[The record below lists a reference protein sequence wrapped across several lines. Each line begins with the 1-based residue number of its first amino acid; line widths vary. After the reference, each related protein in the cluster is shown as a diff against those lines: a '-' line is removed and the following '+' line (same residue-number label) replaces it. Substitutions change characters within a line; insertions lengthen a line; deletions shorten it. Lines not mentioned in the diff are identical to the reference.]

1 MAALARKLITKSQ
14 LFSFTLSRRLNEA
27 PINSARRCLNL
38 HHRCLLSTINN
49 TNSAPVHSDST
60 LNHSTPDLQTP
71 NRTRS
76 LHKEFTEQFTKQYGH
91 HQKYWKVYILPDLHM
106 APVAFG
112 MNTDLTR
119 DQIINEYIKILA
131 TALNSSEEE
140 AKKKIYSV
148 STRHVY
154 FFVCEIS
161 LETAVLIQDGPGPI
175 LVVEPISESDL
186 KRDDYAETGEPFIDG
201 KAVEYDQIYH
211 KAILKNMYASSYHR
225 RKSGVEFENAKAR
238 REEIIRS
245 GGFVSVP
252 AKEKM
257 IA

>member
-14 LFSFTLSRRLNEA
+14 SFSFTLSRRLNEA

-38 HHRCLLSTINN
+38 HHRYLSN

-60 LNHSTPDLQTP
+60 LNHSTPDLQP
-71 NRTRS
+71 PRS
-76 LHKEFTEQFTKQYGH
+76 LHKEFTEQFTKEYGH
-91 HQKYWKVYILPDLHM
+91 HQKYWKVFILPEQCSS
-106 APVAFG
+106 PGVKG

-119 DQIINEYIKILA
+119 DQMINVYIKVLA

-140 AKKKIYSV
+140 AKQKIYSV
-148 STRHVY
+148 STRHFY

-161 LETAVLIQDGPGPI
+161 LETAVLIQVGPGPI
-175 LVVEPISESDL
+175 MVVEPISESDL
-186 KRDDYAETGEPFIDG
+186 KRNDYSQTGEPFIEG
-201 KAVEYDQIYH
+201 KAVEYDPIYH
-211 KAILKNMYASSYHR
+211 KAML
-225 RKSGVEFENAKAR
+225 ENVYRGK
-238 REEIIRS
+238 RS
-245 GGFVSVP
+245 CGFAYSP

>member
-38 HHRCLLSTINN
+38 HHRYLSSTIN
-49 TNSAPVHSDST
+49 TNSAPVHSGST
-60 LNHSTPDLQTP
+60 LNHSTPDLQP
-71 NRTRS
+71 PRS
-76 LHKEFTEQFTKQYGH
+76 LHHEFTEMFTERYGH
-91 HQKYWKVYILPDLHM
+91 HQKYWKVFILPEQYSS
-106 APVAFG
+106 PGVKG

-119 DQIINEYIKILA
+119 DQMINEYIKVLA

-140 AKKKIYSV
+140 SKQKIYSV
-148 STRHVY
+148 STRHFY

-161 LETAVLIQDGPGPI
+161 LEVLIQVGPGPVI
-175 LVVEPISESDL
+175 EVEPISESDL
-186 KRDDYAETGEPFIDG
+186 KRTDYSQTGEPFIEG
-201 KAVEYDQIYH
+201 KAVEYDPIYH
-211 KAILKNMYASSYHR
+211 KAMLKMMYR
-225 RKSGVEFENAKAR
+225 GK
-238 REEIIRS
+238 RS
-245 GGFVSVP
+245 GGFAYSP